1 LENLRMAKPAP
12 ASTPEPAP
20 ASPPLEIDLK
30 DPITA
35 ALLAW
40 LVPGLGHWYQGRRHK
55 AVLFFV
61 CILGTFIYG
70 LYLGEGRVVYA
81 SWRPNDKRLPY
92 LTQVAVGLAAMPAV
106 VQALRGENRPIVL
119 PLVKE
124 EVDEHGNVR
133 KQDNRALKNWSRLMA
148 QPKLTPGN
156 GGDSLDRLMYDLNRY
171 WELGT
176 YFTVIAGLLN
186 ILAIYDA
193 WGGPAFSTPV
203 PKKED
208 EGPPAG

>member
-1 LENLRMAKPAP
+1 MANPATVHP
-12 ASTPEPAP
+12 AEATVEGQ
-20 ASPPLEIDLK
+20 PLEIDLK
-30 DPITA
+30 DPVLA

-61 CILGTFIYG
+61 CILGTFMYG

-81 SWRPNDKRLPY
+81 SWRPNDKRLQY
-92 LTQVAVGLAAMPAV
+92 FTQVAVGLPALPAA
-106 VQALRGENRPIVL
+106 VQALRAKPIQFPVYKDFMV
-119 PLVKE
+119 P
-124 EVDEHGNVR
+124 
-133 KQDNRALKNWSRLMA
+133 
-148 QPKLTPGN
+148 PKLVPEPGE
-156 GGDSLDRLMYDLNRY
+156 SQSELDRLVKRLHRY

-193 WGGPAFSTPV
+193 WGGPAFSAPPPP
-203 PKKED
+203 PKKQDDD
-208 EGPPAG
+208 EASGEATDDDAKTA

>member
-1 LENLRMAKPAP
+1 MAKPATDS
-12 ASTPEPAP
+12 ASEATNA
-20 ASPPLEIDLK
+20 AGQPLEIDLK
-30 DPITA
+30 DPLLA

-40 LVPGLGHWYQGRRHK
+40 LIPGLGHWYQGRCHK

-81 SWRPNDKRLPY
+81 SWRPNDKRLQY
-92 LTQVAVGLAAMPAV
+92 FTQVAVGLPALPAA
-106 VQALRGENRPIVL
+106 VQAVRTRPIEFPVYERFMVPPDL
-119 PLVKE
+119 GQHERDIPSE
-124 EVDEHGNVR
+124 
-133 KQDNRALKNWSRLMA
+133 
-148 QPKLTPGN
+148 
-156 GGDSLDRLMYDLNRY
+156 LDRLMKRMHRY

-193 WGGPAFSTPV
+193 WGGPAYSTAAPA
-203 PKKED
+203 KKEDD
-208 EGPPAG
+208 EGPPGEKTSDDEGS

>member
-1 LENLRMAKPAP
+1 MVKPATNCP
-12 ASTPEPAP
+12 SEAA
-20 ASPPLEIDLK
+20 ADRQPLEIDLK
-30 DPITA
+30 DPVLA

-40 LVPGLGHWYQGRRHK
+40 LIPGLGHWYQGRRHK

-81 SWRPNDKRLPY
+81 SWRPNDKRLQY
-92 LTQVAVGLAAMPAV
+92 FTQVAVGIPALPAA
-106 VQALRGENRPIVL
+106 VQALRAKPIQFPIYKDFMVPPDLASGGEL
-119 PLVKE
+119 DKLV
-124 EVDEHGNVR
+124 
-133 KQDNRALKNWSRLMA
+133 
-148 QPKLTPGN
+148 
-156 GGDSLDRLMYDLNRY
+156 YDLHRY

-193 WGGPAFSTPV
+193 WGGPAFSAPPPP
-203 PKKED
+203 PKKKDD
-208 EGPPAG
+208 EGAPDGEAADDDAENGKGS

>member
-1 LENLRMAKPAP
+1 MAKTATDYRSE
-12 ASTPEPAP
+12 AAGDGQ
-20 ASPPLEIDLK
+20 PLEIDLK
-30 DPITA
+30 DPVLA

-61 CILGTFIYG
+61 CVLGTFIYG

-81 SWRPNDKRLPY
+81 SWRPNDKRLQY
-92 LTQVAVGLAAMPAV
+92 FTQVAVGIPALPAA
-106 VQALRGENRPIVL
+106 VQAMRGEDHPIKFPVYERFMAPPKL
-119 PLVKE
+119 EHELDDLVK
-124 EVDEHGNVR
+124 
-133 KQDNRALKNWSRLMA
+133 RLH
-148 QPKLTPGN
+148 
-156 GGDSLDRLMYDLNRY
+156 RY

-193 WGGPAFSTPV
+193 WGGPAFSAPPPP
-203 PKKED
+203 PKKKDDED
-208 EGPPAG
+208 APDKDAPDDDADRGKRS